1 MLCGNQLARTSAC
14 AHLLLACAGCSFVYE
29 MAVAQPQWADV
40 GRGLVPSK
48 ELFTDPGM
56 LYIAI
61 GIMGATVMP
70 HNL

>member
-1 MLCGNQLARTSAC
+1 MRCHAANSILCCLR
-14 AHLLLACAGCSFVYE
+14 LYSFVYE
-29 MAVAQPQWADV
+29 MAVAQPAWLDV
-40 GRGLVPSK
+40 GRGLVPTK
-48 ELFTDPGM
+48 ELFTNPDM

>member
-1 MLCGNQLARTSAC
+1 MLFVFSPFSYVWMV
-14 AHLLLACAGCSFVYE
+14 LLLCCCCSFVYE
-29 MAVAQPQWADV
+29 MAVAQPAWLDV
-40 GRGLVPSK
+40 GRGFVPSK
-48 ELFTDPGM
+48 ELFTNPDM

>member
-1 MLCGNQLARTSAC
+1 
-14 AHLLLACAGCSFVYE
+14 
-29 MAVAQPQWADV
+29 MAVAQPAWLDV
-40 GRGLVPSK
+40 GRGLVPTK
-48 ELFTDPGM
+48 ELFTNPDM